1 MLVKVTKDEG
11 ITKAA
16 SPIVSGDQIRI
27 FNQPNDSFFSD
38 TFQKTRKLSGIVKH
52 QMKTA
57 FRALLLFFSATS
69 IAWGQA
75 GPGNSAF
82 TFGEELQFEVSY
94 GWLNLAEAK
103 LQIARRAVHEQSR
116 PHFKIDAYGKTKGAA
131 TIFGKVNDNWGTH
144 VDTSTLLPSLS
155 YRNIEEGKYRKNEKV
170 FFDQPN
176 RKAKMELYDRDNR
189 TVKDS
194 KEFKLPGNVQDLVSG
209 FYYLRSMDLT
219 NLKKGEAVLITGF
232 FDKEIYNL
240 KLIFEGTEQI
250 QTSLGLV
257 DTYIFSPQVPKNK
270 LFRGD
275 YPVKV
280 WVTKDQNKIP
290 VKIKANLFI
299 GSLNLDITSA
309 KGLRNN

>member
-11 ITKAA
+11 ITKVA

-27 FNQPNDSFFSD
+27 FNRPNDSFFPD
-38 TFQKTRKLSGIVKH
+38 TFQKIIKLSGIVKH

-57 FRALLLFFSATS
+57 FRVLLLFFSATS
-69 IAWGQA
+69 IAYSQA
-75 GPGNSAF
+75 SPENSAF

-170 FFDQPN
+170 FFDQSN

-240 KLIFEGTEQI
+240 KLIYEGTDQI
-250 QTSLGLV
+250 ETSLGVL

-280 WVTKDQNKIP
+280 WVTSDQNKIP

-299 GSLNLDITSA
+299 GSLNIDIASA
-309 KGLRNN
+309 KGLRNK

>member
-1 MLVKVTKDEG
+1 
-11 ITKAA
+11 
-16 SPIVSGDQIRI
+16 
-27 FNQPNDSFFSD
+27 
-38 TFQKTRKLSGIVKH
+38 
-52 QMKTA
+52 MKTA
-57 FRALLLFFSATS
+57 LGILFLLLTTS
-69 IAWGQA
+69 TLTLGQN
-75 GPGNSAF
+75 GSKNSAF

-103 LQIARRAVHEQSR
+103 LQVGKRVVQEQSR
-116 PHFKIDAYGKTKGAA
+116 PHFKIDAFGKTKGAA

-144 VDTSTLLPSLS
+144 LDTGTLLPSLS
-155 YRNIEEGKYRKNEKV
+155 YRHIEEGKYRKNEKV
-170 FFDQPN
+170 YFDQEN
-176 RKAKMELYDRDNR
+176 KKARMELYDRDNR
-189 TVKDS
+189 TLKES

-219 NLKKGEAVLITGF
+219 NLKKGQAILITGF

-240 KLIFEGTEQI
+240 KLIFEGTEEI
-250 QTSLGLV
+250 ETNLGV
-257 DTYIFSPQVPKNK
+257 MDTYIFSPQIPTNK

-299 GSLNLDITSA
+299 GSLNIDIASA
-309 KGLRNN
+309 KGLRNK

>member
-1 MLVKVTKDEG
+1 MLVKLTKDEG
-11 ITKAA
+11 KTKMAC
-16 SPIVSGDQIRI
+16 PIVSGGQIRI
-27 FNQPNDSFFSD
+27 FNQSNDPFFSN
-38 TFQKTRKLSGIVKH
+38 TLQNFRKLSGIVKH

-57 FRALLLFFSATS
+57 FRVLLLLLASAS
-69 IAWGQA
+69 VALAQDD
-75 GPGNSAF
+75 PKNSAF

-94 GWLNLAEAK
+94 GWLNLAEAR
-103 LQIARRAVHEQSR
+103 LQIGRRAVQEQSR

-144 VDTSTLLPSLS
+144 LDTSTLLPSLS
-155 YRNIEEGKYRKNEKV
+155 YRHIEEGKYRKNEKV
-170 FFDQPN
+170 YFDQKN
-176 RKAKMELYDRDNR
+176 RKARMELYDRDNR
-189 TVKDS
+189 TL
-194 KEFKLPGNVQDLVSG
+194 KEAREFSLPGNVQDLVSG
-209 FYYLRSMDLT
+209 FYYLRSMNLT
-219 NLKKGEAVLITGF
+219 DLKKGQVVLITGF

-250 QTSLGLV
+250 QTSLGLM
-257 DTYIFSPQVPKNK
+257 DTYIFSPMIPQNK

-299 GSLNLDITSA
+299 GSLNIDISSA
-309 KGLRNN
+309 KGLRND

>member
-1 MLVKVTKDEG
+1 MLVKLTKEQG
-11 ITKAA
+11 ITKVK
-16 SPIVSGDQIRI
+16 SPIVSEGQIRI
-27 FNQPNDSFFSD
+27 FNQSNDLFLSNTSQFI
-38 TFQKTRKLSGIVKH
+38 QKLSGIVKH

-57 FRALLLFFSATS
+57 LGILFLLLTTS
-69 IAWGQA
+69 TLALGQN
-75 GPGNSAF
+75 GSKNSAF

-103 LQIARRAVHEQSR
+103 LQVGKRVVQEQSR
-116 PHFKIDAYGKTKGAA
+116 PHFKIDAFGKTKGAA

-144 VDTSTLLPSLS
+144 LDTGTLLPSLS
-155 YRNIEEGKYRKNEKV
+155 YRHIEEGKYRKNEKV
-170 FFDQPN
+170 YFDQEN
-176 RKAKMELYDRDNR
+176 KKARMELYDRDNR
-189 TVKDS
+189 TLKES

-219 NLKKGEAVLITGF
+219 NLKKGQAILITGF

-240 KLIFEGTEQI
+240 KLIFEGTEEI
-250 QTSLGLV
+250 ETNLGV
-257 DTYIFSPQVPKNK
+257 MDTYIFSPQIPTNK

-299 GSLNLDITSA
+299 GSLNIDIASA
-309 KGLRNN
+309 KGLRNK

>member
-11 ITKAA
+11 ITKMTR
-16 SPIVSGDQIRI
+16 PIVSEGQIRI
-27 FNQPNDSFFSD
+27 FNQSNDPFFPNTSQIHEKS
-38 TFQKTRKLSGIVKH
+38 SGIVKH

-57 FRALLLFFSATS
+57 FWVLCLLLTS
-69 IAWGQA
+69 FTVAFGQ
-75 GPGNSAF
+75 GSPKNSAF
-82 TFGEELQFEVSY
+82 TFGEELQFEVTY

-103 LQIARRAVHEQSR
+103 LQISRRVVNEQSR
-116 PHFKIDAYGKTKGAA
+116 PHYKIDAYGKTKGAA
-131 TIFGKVNDNWGTH
+131 TIFGRVNDNWGTH
-144 VDTSTLLPSLS
+144 LDTGTLLPSLS
-155 YRNIEEGKYRKNEKV
+155 YRHLEEGKYRKNEKV
-170 FFDQPN
+170 YFDQNN

-189 TVKDS
+189 TLKET
-194 KEFKLPGNVQDLVSG
+194 KEFKLPGQVQDLVSG

-219 NLKKGEAVLITGF
+219 NLKKGQSLLITGF

-250 QTSLGLV
+250 QTSLGLI
-257 DTYIFSPQVPKNK
+257 DTYIFSPLMPQNK

-299 GSLNLDITSA
+299 GSLNIDISSA
-309 KGLRNN
+309 KGLRNK